1 MRLKGKIALIT
12 GGAGGIGAAAS
23 RRLAGEG
30 ATVVITD
37 MNDQAGTDLASTI
50 GGAYHRLDVTDPQA
64 WKAVVGAVIGRFG
77 GIDIL
82 VQCAGI
88 EGSLKTDVL
97 EVSPEL
103 WKQVIDVN
111 LNGTFYGCQTVMPTM
126 LERGAGSMILIS
138 SIVSFMAAM
147 AAAPYGA
154 SKAGVQHIAKTFAL
168 VGARNGAKVRVNS
181 VHPGVIKTRMTDN
194 IIKELSQANAIS
206 ESDAEALMA
215 AAVPF
220 GERGDPDDIAHL
232 ILYLASDES
241 RYMTGSELKIDG
253 GWLIKDATS

>member
-1 MRLKGKIALIT
+1 M
-12 GGAGGIGAAAS
+12 IG
-23 RRLAGEG
+23 
-30 ATVVITD
+30 
-37 MNDQAGTDLASTI
+37 Q
-50 GGAYHRLDVTDPQA
+50 
-64 WKAVVGAVIGRFG
+64 FG

-97 EVSPEL
+97 DVSPEL

-111 LNGTFYGCQTVMPTM
+111 LNGTFYGCQTVMPGM
-126 LERGAGSMILIS
+126 LERGSGSMILIS

-154 SKAGVQHIAKTFAL
+154 SKAAVQHIAKTFAL

-181 VHPGVIKTRMTDN
+181 IHPGVIKTRMTDN
-194 IIKELSQANAIS
+194 IIKEVAEASAIS
-206 ESDAEALMA
+206 EAEAEALMA

-220 GERGDPDDIAHL
+220 GERGHPDDIAHL

>member
-1 MRLKGKIALIT
+1 MHLQDKVALVT
-12 GGAGGIGAAAS
+12 GGTGGIGGAAS

-30 ATVVITD
+30 AKVVITD
-37 MNDQAGTDLASTI
+37 MNDQAGNDLASAI
-50 GGAYHRLDVTDPQA
+50 GGVYHRLDVTDPQA
-64 WKAVVGAVIGRFG
+64 WKAVVAAVIDQFG
-77 GIDIL
+77 HIDVL

-97 EVSPEL
+97 DVTPEL
-103 WKQVIDVN
+103 WKRVIDVN
-111 LNGTFYGCQTVMPTM
+111 LNGTFYGCQAVMPAM
-126 LERGAGSMILIS
+126 LQRGTGSMVLIS

-147 AAAPYGA
+147 AAAPYGV
-154 SKAGVQHIAKTFAL
+154 SKAGVQHLAKTFAL
-168 VGARNGAKVRVNS
+168 VGARDGAKVRVNS
-181 VHPGVIKTRMTDN
+181 IHPGVIKTRMTDN
-194 IIKELSQANAIS
+194 IIKELAQASAIG
-206 ESDAEALMA
+206 EADAEALMA

-232 ILYLASDES
+232 ILYLASDQS